1 MGRSVFVPR
10 GPNPALRLAGCLAAS
25 AGLLLTARA
34 ALADTV
40 VQVPVTGVL
49 DKRSVTTLTNGQ
61 IVVHTLPTDG
71 GNLLNGFATKAVAQM
86 KGAPPENNLP
96 DDGHFAAD
104 ARHPEV
110 VLNFSNTADAASPQ
124 THKILA
130 GEMITFPVPA
140 ATYSKMFLFFN
151 GAAGGTMVTVTLTYA
166 DAMDVKSTKIPD
178 YYADIAANDP
188 VIFNLATN
196 LAKWDMTTKI
206 NEANHHNITG
216 MEIAGMP
223 GKTLNSIKVERAND
237 GGNLVFWGATGIATS
252 AVSVGG
258 SGGAGGA
265 AGAGGAGGAGGG
277 AAGAGGAAGGTGPTA
292 GSGGAAAGM
301 AGAATGGG
309 GASVGGAAAGSGGM
323 PGAAGGFMAP
333 ATPAEDSGCG
343 CRVTSASRG
352 TGSLWLL
359 LAAASAVG
367 FRRRRGRSTP

>member
-1 MGRSVFVPR
+1 MGRPLSSR
-10 GPNPALRLAGCLAAS
+10 AGALVTTLCL
-25 AGLLLTARA
+25 GLTARA

-110 VLNFSNTADAASPQ
+110 VLNYSNAADAASPQ

-130 GEMITFPVPA
+130 GDTITFPVPA

-166 DAMDVKSTKIPD
+166 DATDVKSTKIPD
-178 YYADIAANDP
+178 YYADIPANDP

-258 SGGAGGA
+258 SGGAGGT
-265 AGAGGAGGAGGG
+265 G
-277 AAGAGGAAGGTGPTA
+277 GAGGAAGG
-292 GSGGAAAGM
+292 SGGAGGNGGATGGTAPAAGTGGTAAST
-301 AGAATGGG
+301 AGAPNGGG
-309 GASVGGAAAGSGGM
+309 GASVGGAGAGSGGM
-323 PGAAGGFMAP
+323 PGAAGGVMAP
-333 ATPAEDSGCG
+333 ATPADDSGCG
-343 CRVTSASRG
+343 CRVTSASG
-352 TGSLWLL
+352 DTGSLWLL
-359 LAAASAVG
+359 VAAASAVG
-367 FRRRRGRSTP
+367 LRRRHARRTP